1 MKYPYR
7 VKHNGIWYDAN
18 TEIPDGKK
26 EKVEEVKEEPKAED
40 PIVEEEPKTEDV
52 AVEIA
57 LSADEIEA
65 MSRPDLLNMAK
76 EQGIKKYTTMKTE
89 DLKKELIAKLGL

>member
-7 VKHNGIWYDAN
+7 VKHDGIWYDAN

-26 EKVEEVKEEPKAED
+26 AKVEEAKAE
-40 PIVEEEPKTEDV
+40 PEVAEPVVEAEPKTEDV

-57 LSADEIEA
+57 LSADEINA

-89 DLKKELIAKLGL
+89 ELKKELIAKLGL